1 MKTPRFWNNK
11 NIVAFLLL
19 PLSILYYLIYKL
31 RCFVNFNPYKSK
43 IPVICV
49 GNIVA
54 GGAGKTPTAIEI
66 AKMLK
71 QNNKTFCFLS
81 KGYGGKFEGVVKL
94 DNNSIAE
101 VVGDEP
107 LLLFEYGD
115 VFVSKNRVKGLK
127 YINNNCNYDYIII
140 DDGLQN
146 PTFIKDK
153 IVLVIDGKFG
163 FGNGFILPAGA
174 LRDKFENIYKKV
186 DVVILNNGNNKH
198 IQDLCNK
205 YNIKIIQ
212 SKIVADNVDDFK
224 NKEYVAFCGLGR
236 PEKFKNTLLE
246 NEIKLKDFIA
256 FEDHYKYTDK
266 DIEKLHELMYNPI
279 PLIYEQD
286 VIFGDMSMGEINI
299 TPYLITTKKDW
310 VKLSNKNKQ
319 KTKYLD
325 IHIELDNNEL
335 KKVLL

>member
-1 MKTPRFWNNK
+1 MKTPKFWNNK

-19 PLSILYYLIYKL
+19 PLSLLYYFIYKL
-31 RCFVNFNPYKSK
+31 RCFVNFNPYRSK

-81 KGYGGKFEGVVKL
+81 KGYGGKFKGVVKL

-101 VVGDEP
+101 VAGDEP
-107 LLLFEYGD
+107 LLLSEFGD
-115 VFVSKNRVKGLK
+115 VFVSKSRVCGLK
-127 YINNNCNYDYIII
+127 YINNNYNYDYIII

-174 LRDKFENIYKKV
+174 LRDKFKNIYKKV
-186 DVVILNNGNNKH
+186 DVVILNNGNNKY

-205 YNIKIIQ
+205 YNVKIIQ
-212 SKIVADNVDDFK
+212 SKIVADNIEDFK

-236 PEKFKNTLLE
+236 HEKFKNTLLE
-246 NEIKLKDFIA
+246 NNIKLKDFVV
-256 FEDHYKYTDK
+256 FEDHYKYTNG
-266 DIEKLHELMYNPI
+266 DIEKLENVDLN
-279 PLIYEQD
+279 
-286 VIFGDMSMGEINI
+286 
-299 TPYLITTKKDW
+299 LITTKKDW
-310 VKLSNKNKQ
+310 VKLSKKY
-319 KTKYLD
+319 KEKVKYLD
-325 IHIELDNNEL
+325 IHIELDDNKL
-335 KKVLL
+335 KEVLL